1 MKKHIFAFVVVAV
14 ANLLNAG
21 ESGVFIGGSLSLNNT
36 SYSGVYSTL
45 ENNITTDYPHS
56 NYSHNAFGASARI
69 GYQKFSSDARFG
81 GRFYVEYD
89 NNGYATYRD
98 ENGAKRK
105 MDAYSL
111 ALNADVLFDIKQ
123 FQSAVFGIFAGGGLV
138 LSTHKFPKSRYSIYK
153 DSDNSPATLE
163 GYGLSAQAGLSLTF
177 LQKHRVELE
186 VKYANFVSSYDSDF
200 IHLGTKAESLKLE
213 AQGFL
218 NYRLNYIYVF

>member
-1 MKKHIFAFVVVAV
+1 M

-138 LSTHKFPKSRYSIYK
+138 LSTHKFPKSGYSIYK

>member
-98 ENGAKRK
+98 GNGAKRK

-123 FQSAVFGIFAGGGLV
+123 FQSAVFGIFAGGDLV
-138 LSTHKFPKSRYSIYK
+138 LSTHKFPKSGYSIYK

>member
-1 MKKHIFAFVVVAV
+1 M
-14 ANLLNAG
+14 
-21 ESGVFIGGSLSLNNT
+21 
-36 SYSGVYSTL
+36 
-45 ENNITTDYPHS
+45 
-56 NYSHNAFGASARI
+56 
-69 GYQKFSSDARFG
+69 
-81 GRFYVEYD
+81 EYD

-138 LSTHKFPKSRYSIYK
+138 LSTHKFPKSGYSIYK

>member
-138 LSTHKFPKSRYSIYK
+138 LSTHKFPKSGYSIYK

-186 VKYANFVSSYDSDF
+186 VKYANFVSSYDYA
-200 IHLGTKAESLKLE
+200 I
-213 AQGFL
+213 
-218 NYRLNYIYVF
+218 YILLFNNLIFY

>member
-1 MKKHIFAFVVVAV
+1 MRKYIFIFVAL

-45 ENNITTDYPHS
+45 ENNITTNYPHS

-69 GYQKFSSDARFG
+69 GYQKFSTDARFG
-81 GRFYVEYD
+81 GRFYLEYD

-98 ENGAKRK
+98 ENGTKRK
-105 MDAYSL
+105 MDTYSF
-111 ALNADVLFDIKQ
+111 ALNADILFDIKQ

-138 LSTHKFPKSRYSIYK
+138 FNAHKFPKSGYSIYK
-153 DSDNSPATLE
+153 DFDNSPAALK
-163 GYGLSAQAGLSLTF
+163 GYGLCAQAGLSLTF

-186 VKYANFVSSYDSDF
+186 VKYANFVSEYDSDY

-218 NYRLNYIYVF
+218 NYRLNYAYVF

>member
-138 LSTHKFPKSRYSIYK
+138 LSTHKFPKSGYSIYK